1 MAKNVIVSGS
11 IIPSINNAPLD
22 ARTRI
27 NTIAE
32 VASIQSPFIGM
43 IFYVMDEGKFYV
55 VKSLKSTQLGSMV
68 LENAAVDRY
77 EELININIDNIEM
90 DMTNV
95 ATKDFVDERI
105 DEKLAN
111 VEGIEGPQGPQGEK
125 GADGYTPVKGVDYF
139 TQEELNELLYD
150 DSELR
155 GMFIVDEPYM
165 TTYNNR
171 PYVFACGRSIV
182 VEGINDEVVITFAK
196 NDTNPSV
203 GEFRLSAADAAN
215 AIIVGGFGNENIN
228 KTRIL
233 PATHI
238 HVKNANLLAVHGG
251 CLHNGI
257 VGETNVIIE
266 NSTVREIVG
275 GGDAGK
281 SINGYPSKNVVTKA
295 NVKLTDVKSTL
306 VFAGGSG
313 GPSNIADCHLEL
325 NGNCNIEYLTVGGSN
340 GFVSK
345 GEVIINGGKYECV
358 QMTNRGLVDE
368 AKLVMNGGHANR
380 VYFAGETEDET
391 VTGIVNHVV
400 FELNNGEIG
409 RLVKGNSNSI
419 EFNGDIKGHIM
430 NCVVVEG
437 DVSMLEVIENKP
449 EVDIDL
455 SEYAKVEYVDAQ
467 IAAIELKEGPQGEP
481 GIDGKD
487 FTYDMFT
494 EEQLEL
500 LRGPQGEQGPVGPQ
514 GLQGEQGER
523 GLQGPQGIQGLQGNM
538 GPAGKDFTYDMF
550 TEEQLEALRGPEG
563 PAGAEGPAGKDGVTP
578 IKGEDYFTAEDIAA
592 LNIPSIEG
600 LATEVYVQNKIA
612 EAQLNGD
619 GEVNLDGLATKD
631 ELNQKADKSEL
642 VGLATETFVN
652 DAIAAVEL
660 KEGPM
665 GPEGPA
671 GAAFTY
677 DMFTEEQ
684 LEALRGPAGADGADG
699 QNGADG
705 KDFTY
710 DMFTPEQLEALR
722 GPAGADGQNGQDGA
736 DGKDFTYDMFT
747 EEQLAALIGPQGPE
761 GIQGPQG
768 PKGDQGEQG
777 IQGEVGPQGPEGL
790 KGETGEQGPAGAD
803 GKSAFEIAVDHGFEG
818 DEAAWLESL
827 KGDGGSVD
835 VTGLATKEEL
845 QAVEDMLGGKA
856 LRYITQ
862 AEYDELPEEDKNSD
876 AIVWNIIDAV
886 KDDVDLSEYATIEF
900 VNEAIDGV
908 ELIPGPE
915 GPAGQDGAQGVSV
928 VSMVIDENNHLM
940 VTLSDD
946 QVLDAG
952 EVPAGSGGAV
962 NPEIEKE
969 LEDAK
974 AELAVAQNEL
984 AVVKADLVANTYGV
998 EYEWIYYYSEPEAG
1012 LKSLG
1017 FNQETAPGFYE
1028 DWLPVLN
1035 SGDDALIEEFILRM
1049 YAEDIYRMYIL
1060 RVVGDHPINNIY
1072 ELIPLEGHETQPKS
1086 SLYLTTWPAAKS
1098 TTCWNWGGEED
1109 GSFSIDYG
1117 TTSRVI
1123 FAFMKVK
1130 EEYRGKFF
1138 ELK

>member
-111 VEGIEGPQGPQGEK
+111 IQGIEGPQGAQGEQGPQGEQGIQGPQGEIGPQGPAGQDGIDGK
-125 GADGYTPVKGVDYF
+125 DFTYDMFTPEQLEALRGPAGQNGADGADGKDF
-139 TQEELNELLYD
+139 TFDMFTEEQLEM
-150 DSELR
+150 LR
-155 GMFIVDEPYM
+155 GADGQDGKDGKDGEAFTFDMFTPEQLEMLRGPEGKEGATGEKGEP
-165 TTYNNR
+165 
-171 PYVFACGRSIV
+171 
-182 VEGINDEVVITFAK
+182 
-196 NDTNPSV
+196 
-203 GEFRLSAADAAN
+203 GEKGD
-215 AIIVGGFGNENIN
+215 
-228 KTRIL
+228 K
-233 PATHI
+233 
-238 HVKNANLLAVHGG
+238 
-251 CLHNGI
+251 
-257 VGETNVIIE
+257 
-266 NSTVREIVG
+266 
-275 GGDAGK
+275 GDALK
-281 SINGYPSKNVVTKA
+281 FE
-295 NVKLTDVKSTL
+295 D
-306 VFAGGSG
+306 
-313 GPSNIADCHLEL
+313 
-325 NGNCNIEYLTVGGSN
+325 LTVDQL
-340 GFVSK
+340 
-345 GEVIINGGKYECV
+345 E
-358 QMTNRGLVDE
+358 ML
-368 AKLVMNGGHANR
+368 
-380 VYFAGETEDET
+380 
-391 VTGIVNHVV
+391 TG
-400 FELNNGEIG
+400 
-409 RLVKGNSNSI
+409 
-419 EFNGDIKGHIM
+419 
-430 NCVVVEG
+430 
-437 DVSMLEVIENKP
+437 P
-449 EVDIDL
+449 
-455 SEYAKVEYVDAQ
+455 Q
-467 IAAIELKEGPQGEP
+467 GPQGEP

-494 EEQLEL
+494 EEQLE
-500 LRGPQGEQGPVGPQ
+500 
-514 GLQGEQGER
+514 
-523 GLQGPQGIQGLQGNM
+523 
-538 GPAGKDFTYDMF
+538 
-550 TEEQLEALRGPEG
+550 ALKGPEG

-578 IKGEDYFTAEDIAA
+578 VKGEDYFTAEDIAA

-600 LATEVYVQNKIA
+600 LATEAYVQNKIA

-642 VGLATETFVN
+642 EGLATETFVN
-652 DAIAAVEL
+652 EAIAAVEL

-699 QNGADG
+699 QDGADG

-710 DMFTPEQLEALR
+710 DMFTPEQLEAL
-722 GPAGADGQNGQDGA
+722 
-736 DGKDFTYDMFT
+736 
-747 EEQLAALIGPQGPE
+747 IGPQGPE
-761 GIQGPQG
+761 GIQGPVG

-818 DEAAWLESL
+818 DETAWLESL
-827 KGDGGSVD
+827 KGKDGGSVD
-835 VTGLATKEEL
+835 VSGLATKEEL

-886 KDDVDLSEYATIEF
+886 KDNVDLSEYATIEF
-900 VNEAIDGV
+900 VNEAIADV
-908 ELIPGPE
+908 ELKEGPE
-915 GPAGQDGAQGVSV
+915 GPAGADGKDFTYDMFTEEQLEALRGPAGQDGKDGEKGADGQNGQDGAQGVSV

-969 LEDAK
+969 LEDTK
-974 AELAVAQNEL
+974 AELAA
-984 AVVKADLVANTYGV
+984 AKANLVENTYGV
-998 EYEWIYYYSEPEAG
+998 EYEWIYYYSQAEAAEG
-1012 LKSLG
+1012 TLG

-1028 DWLPVLN
+1028 DWLPVLET
-1035 SGDDALIEEFILRM
+1035 GDDALIEEFILRM
-1049 YAEDIYRMYIL
+1049 YAEDIYRMYVL
-1060 RVVGDHPINNIY
+1060 RIAVDHPRNNIY
-1072 ELIPLEGHETQPKS
+1072 ELIPLEGHEIQPES
-1086 SLYLTTWPAAKS
+1086 SLYLSTWTAAKS
-1098 TTCWNWGGEED
+1098 VTSWNWTGDED
-1109 GSFSIDYG
+1109 GGFTINAA
-1117 TTSRVI
+1117 TTSRVV

-1138 ELK
+1138 ELE

>member
-11 IIPSINNAPLD
+11 IIPSNNNAPLD

-77 EELININIDNIEM
+77 EELINIDIDNIEM

-111 VEGIEGPQGPQGEK
+111 VEGIEGPQGPQGEQGIQGPQGEK

-345 GEVIINGGKYECV
+345 GEIIINGGKYECV

-380 VYFAGETEDET
+380 VYFAGEAEDET

-409 RLVKGNSNSI
+409 RLAKGNSNSI

-430 NCVVVEG
+430 DCVVVEG

-481 GIDGKD
+481 GIAGKD

-710 DMFTPEQLEALR
+710 DMFTPEQLEAL
-722 GPAGADGQNGQDGA
+722 
-736 DGKDFTYDMFT
+736 
-747 EEQLAALIGPQGPE
+747 IGPQGPE
-761 GIQGPQG
+761 GIQGPAG

-777 IQGEVGPQGPEGL
+777 LQGEVGPQGPEGL

-827 KGDGGSVD
+827 KGEDGGSVD
-835 VTGLATKEEL
+835 VSGLATKEEL

-876 AIVWNIIDAV
+876 AIVWNIKDAV

-952 EVPAGSGGAV
+952 EVPVGSGGEGGGAV

-969 LEDAK
+969 LEDTK

-984 AVVKADLVANTYGV
+984 AVAKADLVANTYGV
-998 EYEWIYYYSEPEAG
+998 EYEWIYYYTQPIAG
-1012 LKSLG
+1012 PTSLG

-1028 DWLPVLN
+1028 DWLPVLET
-1035 SGDDALIEEFILRM
+1035 GDDALIEEFILRM

-1060 RVVGDHPINNIY
+1060 RAAVDHPRTNIY
-1072 ELIPLEGHETQPKS
+1072 ELIPLEGHEIQPKS
-1086 SLYLTTWPAAKS
+1086 SLYLTTWTAAKS
-1098 TTCWNWGGEED
+1098 VTSWNWTGDED
-1109 GSFSIDYG
+1109 GGFTINAA

-1138 ELK
+1138 ELE